1 MHVSKTK
8 FERNSS
14 LECHQMTC
22 IGKTKHTTWPR
33 EVVRMHIWLY
43 LTQYINKNLYLH
55 TVQNTFHKVFHKVHV
70 IYISAPIALQF
81 IRSLTEFEVLKYKLS
96 IFKLLNRF
104 CSIKPPD
111 RVYSG
116 LSNRQTVLRNNWN
129 CFAEFFLNCFF
140 LGGGGWGR
148 GAATLQVL
156 VIYFLHCFIV
166 LCIKVWWYK
175 AMSFFGIG
183 VSTDAPPYVRCA
195 SWI

>member
-96 IFKLLNRF
+96 IFRWLNRL

-116 LSNRQTVLRNNWN
+116 LSNTHTVLRNNWN
-129 CFAEFFLNCFF
+129 CLAEFFLDFF
-140 LGGGGWGR
+140 GGGVGEGDCNTP
-148 GAATLQVL
+148 GTGYIFFTLL
-156 VIYFLHCFIV
+156 YCFM
-166 LCIKVWWYK
+166 Y
-175 AMSFFGIG
+175 
-183 VSTDAPPYVRCA
+183 
-195 SWI
+195 